1 MVLLIPSNPPT
12 LILSPQKKGP
22 ARRKARNPI
31 LNHAQYEASIYDGE
45 KPGKD
50 SVNDSEPH
58 PDDVGAE
65 LDALRREEARE
76 DEDEEFELKLFD
88 TLLSKPEFQESF
100 VRVSLRSLYAINRA
114 ETSALN
120 NDNTIISIS
129 QLDTEHDKRANLIY
143 IRCKNGV
150 LMETRN
156 GSGPKSLRKMT
167 DD

>member
-1 MVLLIPSNPPT
+1 MVVCITWLNCT
-12 LILSPQKKGP
+12 Q
-22 ARRKARNPI
+22 KARNPI

-58 PDDVGAE
+58 SDDVGAE

-76 DEDEEFELKLFD
+76 DEDEECDWYDISSKNGNTIKVILDTSSTGTVTEVELKLFD

-114 ETSALN
+114 VSSAN
-120 NDNTIISIS
+120 PFWFM
-129 QLDTEHDKRANLIY
+129 
-143 IRCKNGV
+143 C
-150 LMETRN
+150 
-156 GSGPKSLRKMT
+156 SLS
-167 DD
+167 D